1 MSTHSIAAAP
11 PAPAGV
17 PAPEPRM
24 PGRTSDLRYQ
34 VNLEDPRRSRWPE
47 LKARISTAGYDPGA
61 A

>member
-1 MSTHSIAAAP
+1 
-11 PAPAGV
+11 
-17 PAPEPRM
+17 M